1 MGNYFSSNADNTD
14 FDSLDQIK
22 ITDDNDKNQDKW
34 FQNTN
39 AFQTLLKWSLLDNND
54 QLMKYEFNKE
64 LSNDNHYYQDSDNFD
79 KKYSKYYNNL
89 GTLGKLSY
97 DIARTQLTINKT
109 HKTIENTLN
118 ITNSKLQNCE
128 VLDTDYCII
137 TV

>member
-1 MGNYFSSNADNTD
+1 MGNYFSSHTDSHD
-14 FDSLDQIK
+14 FDSINQIK
-22 ITDDNDKNQDKW
+22 TTEDKNQDKW

-54 QLMKYEFNKE
+54 QQMKYEFNNE

-109 HKTIENTLN
+109 NKRV
-118 ITNSKLQNCE
+118 SKSSVFISLSI
-128 VLDTDYCII
+128 YIF
-137 TV
+137 